1 MSGEYATPS
10 RPLVLRATVPSPV
23 LGPQP
28 FLIVA
33 PHTGQRSALRPTLTA
48 NEPQPLPPQP
58 PPPMKSPTPRKD
70 VTLSA
75 LGSAL
80 ESRRHRS
87 VLARLALTQ
96 RLDAAYARD
105 RKLAESHKRDF
116 TLHAARESALEKEQ
130 REALL
135 RASTRGRPLSATPR
149 ARHGTRNVT
158 MTTPASTSASR
169 PLSARRAAEKAVAVL
184 IAAERAS
191 LHQHAGVRLQLEKDK
206 AAQAMERASQEAQA
220 HRQAQ
225 ISLGW
230 IELLETRGRD
240 ALALADKRRLSQ
252 RQQGDRERARAA
264 TLQRQMHAQ
273 RESAQEAR
281 RQAWLVQMHW
291 SSNPG
296 RDAASRRS
304 CPARTSASC
313 AAPPSAQRTPEPERA
328 MLQGRQARLR
338 LPTGV
343 HPERRP
349 R

>member
-1 MSGEYATPS
+1 M
-10 RPLVLRATVPSPV
+10 
-23 LGPQP
+23 
-28 FLIVA
+28 
-33 PHTGQRSALRPTLTA
+33 
-48 NEPQPLPPQP
+48 
-58 PPPMKSPTPRKD
+58 
-70 VTLSA
+70 
-75 LGSAL
+75 
-80 ESRRHRS
+80 
-87 VLARLALTQ
+87 
-96 RLDAAYARD
+96 
-105 RKLAESHKRDF
+105 
-116 TLHAARESALEKEQ
+116 
-130 REALL
+130 
-135 RASTRGRPLSATPR
+135 
-149 ARHGTRNVT
+149 
-158 MTTPASTSASR
+158 
-169 PLSARRAAEKAVAVL
+169 L

-296 RDAASRRS
+296 RDAASSKLSSTDQRLLRRS
-304 CPARTSASC
+304 AERAEDPGAGARNAPGAAGT
-313 AAPPSAQRTPEPERA
+313 APPAYRCAPRTPAAVEA
-328 MLQGRQARLR
+328 CL
-338 LPTGV
+338 
-343 HPERRP
+343 
-349 R
+349 